1 MTEVTNKLVEQVVD
15 SLLTKVKKEI
25 GFTWNCKENVDKL
38 RSEKEKL
45 KSMMMRVQ
53 QRIKAANDKGDKLRD
68 GVQKWVDEADATKN
82 LNELDTHE
90 SALENVIKAIE
101 DESIQLI
108 GIYGTGGVGKTTLA
122 KEAAAMVKHLFDLV
136 VFVSVSQSVNA
147 THIRTGVE
155 VAAKRIMRGEDILI
169 ILDDVWRELKLDEM
183 GIPFGTDYPNCKI
196 LLTSRKSSVCG
207 AMNAGRVICVD
218 TLPIREA
225 WIFFKRVVGEKVE
238 TDAKLKQVAMN
249 VAKGC
254 GGLPLILEV
263 VGEALKNERI
273 MEWEA
278 ALDRLQKHATPDI
291 DPNVRLAFA
300 HLKLSY
306 DYLESKEV
314 KSCFL
319 LCSMFPEDYDISLET
334 LAFYGVGLQFFK
346 DLDSLED
353 ARNRVRL
360 AVKILKSSCL
370 LLDAKDE
377 FTTKMHDIVREVA
390 LLIASKDNN
399 KFLVKAGKDL
409 KEWEPRNGSMESYTG
424 ISLMENDIC
433 KLTVGHELK
442 IPLLNIFLLQKN
454 LKLSEISEEFILA
467 VKEVRVI
474 DFEYNNIT
482 SLPKSLK
489 RLTRLCM
496 LNLGGNRFLRDV
508 SILGELTLLEILILN
523 GTGIRE
529 IPKEIGKL
537 VNLRLLHV
545 EYCLGLSHIAP
556 GVLSKLRWLEELHI
570 GYYPVERGNRN
581 GLVEIYELSKRAFL
595 KLSVPHI
602 YLSPRGDFLAKLN
615 AFYIKIS
622 HGVVNSHMISR
633 DRKTLLLEKQ
643 HIDISDLSQVKK
655 LTEVSNVIKVNII
668 GSNDYNNLMPMMYSE
683 GSGLKFIYV
692 SKCHELLCLLD
703 SRVLDEMQPFNPSKT
718 HEGVKE
724 KRKFLSEV
732 EHLEL
737 LDLSCLNVILRCP
750 DQYISLINLV
760 NLVINNCPKLEKLL
774 NVGVAQGLVKLQKL
788 EIVKCKSLKEVISD
802 GDEETTIGEIVL
814 PCLAEIVLSDLNNL
828 ESFFPGNAII
838 KYPSLVKV
846 EIKDC
851 NRLKNWGYGTHD
863 TPNLQFINNTK
874 ANGSIVDG
882 ILAKYKEDELWRVE
896 VFQKIQAMKDLYLHD
911 LNDIHQKVLGKL
923 QKHYSLPQQPKNE
936 QLEKLKVFKNMLERF
951 MAFLQIPKQNILDIY
966 RDKLVT
972 YKTQMVRVIN
982 SSRRNPG
989 APQQQGQALPPQ
1001 HMQSQQSHS
1010 QSHDNQ
1016 MSSQMQTGNMQG
1028 SMGGMQQNNMGM
1040 SGPQQVNMN
1049 PMSSHSGSGTVQ
1061 PDSNMIDRI
1070 AGSVPAVGE
1079 DLVAMTKSRLQART
1093 SDTQDG
1099 TNGARKM
1106 KHCAMPLNVLSP
1118 AIKRRRLEKQCWA
1131 WAIKMRVFMQAQ
1143 GVWDAVEPRTSNTVV
1158 EVKKDKMALAAIYQG
1173 IPEDL
1178 LLSLAEKKTAK
1189 EAWEALKTMFMGADR
1204 VKTARIQTLKAEFEA
1219 MNMKETEG
1227 VDEFA
1232 AKVTNIVST
1241 MRTLG
1246 DSVDESYV
1254 VKKLLRAVSTKF
1266 LQIASTLE
1274 QFGDLDNMTV
1284 EEVIGRLKA
1293 HDRMIER
1300 KKTEGE
1306 SKSKSNRGGFGGS
1319 RGQGR
1324 GRGRSNGGRGTRGR
1338 GGSHYHKDGGRG
1350 SSSSQDKSKIQCY
1363 NCQEYGH
1370 YAAECTNPRRER
1382 SHENNLIREEN
1393 EPALLLSAL
1402 EDKGEV
1408 FLNEENVNPR
1418 LKTGNGVVD
1427 QSKLWYLDTGASNH
1441 MTGDKEKF
1449 RDLHH
1454 HKFGLISEC
1463 GDEIKIKEPFL
1474 WVRDKEQEDCHLNF
1488 GALKTM
1494 SDKNMVEGM
1503 PKLYV
1508 PTQPCEGCL
1517 VSKDEAFQVFKN
1529 FRGLVEVETGEKMKL
1544 FRTDRGG
1551 EFLSNQF
1558 TSYCNETGLE
1568 RHYTSP
1574 YSPQQNG
1581 VVERRNRTVVEMVRS
1596 NLKTMV
1602 TSKALKDSTPYE
1614 MWTGRKAHLGHLR
1627 VFGNREGVKSLS
1639 ITRPGHREIVREQRC
1654 NFRRRPSLGMGE
1666 KHEGE
1671 GNSPGMSFTIEGF
1684 NTDEFYDDD
1693 FEPEPDSPQ
1702 SDQIASQSDSVW
1714 APKRYRLLTD
1724 LYDETEEID
1733 ELMMIRN
1740 DEEPNQTGPWIDLPK
1755 ESTKRYSLKWV
1766 YKVKRDPSRKT
1777 SKYKARVVVKGYV
1790 QKRGVDYD
1798 EVFAPVARIETKK
1811 KYMYRS
1817 LEDDLI
1823 VTGSCHKSIQDF
1835 KRDMRARFGDESLGL
1850 LSMVKGEL
1858 INPTQLQEYV
1868 GGLSIGHPRKSSGGK
1883 CVLWGIGNLVIGHLK
1898 QRVVH
1903 YSSCDAGVYCCNYG
1917 GMSGIWLRRLLTGD
1931 NEAKIT
1937 TCLLSSE
1944 GGDGT
1949 VVICSFSAVA
1959 VGPNLKSQYASSQ
1972 MSPIQSIRL
1981 LVPANYPYCSPI
1993 VLDMFPA
2000 EASKEYEDLSTK
2012 TMSRFRISLR
2022 SLSQPMSLKEIAKT
2036 WDVCARA
2043 VFSDYAQPTHNMTP
2057 GRTA

>member
-38 RSEKEKL
+38 RSEKERL
-45 KSMMMRVQ
+45 KSMMVRVQ
-53 QRIKAANDKGDKLRD
+53 QRIKAANDKGDQLLD
-68 GVQKWVDEADATKN
+68 GVQKWVDEADAYVTEAEGFLQEEADAKKTFFNLPMCVNLNTLRHYGKEATNKVSSLEQHQKDGTAYESDVSIPTPSPGILELYQRKN

-474 DFEYNNIT
+474 DFGYNNIT

-496 LNLGGNRFLRDV
+496 LNLGGNKFLRDV

-788 EIVKCKSLKEVISD
+788 EIFKCKSLKEVISD

-814 PCLAEIVLSDLNNL
+814 PCLAEIILSDLNNL
-828 ESFFPGNAII
+828 ESFFPRNAII

-874 ANGSIVDG
+874 ANGSIVDE
-882 ILAKYKEDELWRVE
+882 ILAKYKEDDLWREE

-936 QLEKLKVFKNMLERF
+936 QIEKLKVYKNMLERF
-951 MAFLQIPKQNILDIY
+951 MAFLQIPKKYILDIY

-972 YKTQMVRVIN
+972 FETQMVRVIN
-982 SSRRNPG
+982 SSRRKPG

-1016 MSSQMQTGNMQG
+1016 MSFQMQMGNMQG
-1028 SMGGMQQNNMGM
+1028 AMRGTQQNNMDRMHQNSVSSLQGSSNPQQNM
-1040 SGPQQVNMN
+1040 MNSLQQVSCRSLLQNAVSGPQQVNMN

-1070 AGSVPAVGE
+1070 AGSVPGNESRAAVGE

-1118 AIKRRRLEKQCWA
+1118 AIKRRRLEGQ
-1131 WAIKMRVFMQAQ
+1131 MH
-1143 GVWDAVEPRTSNTVV
+1143 P
-1158 EVKKDKMALAAIYQG
+1158 
-1173 IPEDL
+1173 
-1178 LLSLAEKKTAK
+1178 
-1189 EAWEALKTMFMGADR
+1189 
-1204 VKTARIQTLKAEFEA
+1204 
-1219 MNMKETEG
+1219 
-1227 VDEFA
+1227 
-1232 AKVTNIVST
+1232 
-1241 MRTLG
+1241 LG
-1246 DSVDESYV
+1246 
-1254 VKKLLRAVSTKF
+1254 L
-1266 LQIASTLE
+1266 
-1274 QFGDLDNMTV
+1274 
-1284 EEVIGRLKA
+1284 
-1293 HDRMIER
+1293 
-1300 KKTEGE
+1300 
-1306 SKSKSNRGGFGGS
+1306 
-1319 RGQGR
+1319 
-1324 GRGRSNGGRGTRGR
+1324 
-1338 GGSHYHKDGGRG
+1338 
-1350 SSSSQDKSKIQCY
+1350 
-1363 NCQEYGH
+1363 
-1370 YAAECTNPRRER
+1370 
-1382 SHENNLIREEN
+1382 
-1393 EPALLLSAL
+1393 
-1402 EDKGEV
+1402 
-1408 FLNEENVNPR
+1408 
-1418 LKTGNGVVD
+1418 
-1427 QSKLWYLDTGASNH
+1427 
-1441 MTGDKEKF
+1441 
-1449 RDLHH
+1449 
-1454 HKFGLISEC
+1454 
-1463 GDEIKIKEPFL
+1463 
-1474 WVRDKEQEDCHLNF
+1474 
-1488 GALKTM
+1488 
-1494 SDKNMVEGM
+1494 
-1503 PKLYV
+1503 
-1508 PTQPCEGCL
+1508 
-1517 VSKDEAFQVFKN
+1517 
-1529 FRGLVEVETGEKMKL
+1529 
-1544 FRTDRGG
+1544 
-1551 EFLSNQF
+1551 
-1558 TSYCNETGLE
+1558 
-1568 RHYTSP
+1568 
-1574 YSPQQNG
+1574 
-1581 VVERRNRTVVEMVRS
+1581 
-1596 NLKTMV
+1596 
-1602 TSKALKDSTPYE
+1602 
-1614 MWTGRKAHLGHLR
+1614 
-1627 VFGNREGVKSLS
+1627 
-1639 ITRPGHREIVREQRC
+1639 
-1654 NFRRRPSLGMGE
+1654 
-1666 KHEGE
+1666 
-1671 GNSPGMSFTIEGF
+1671 
-1684 NTDEFYDDD
+1684 
-1693 FEPEPDSPQ
+1693 
-1702 SDQIASQSDSVW
+1702 
-1714 APKRYRLLTD
+1714 
-1724 LYDETEEID
+1724 
-1733 ELMMIRN
+1733 
-1740 DEEPNQTGPWIDLPK
+1740 
-1755 ESTKRYSLKWV
+1755 
-1766 YKVKRDPSRKT
+1766 
-1777 SKYKARVVVKGYV
+1777 KGY
-1790 QKRGVDYD
+1790 R
-1798 EVFAPVARIETKK
+1798 
-1811 KYMYRS
+1811 
-1817 LEDDLI
+1817 
-1823 VTGSCHKSIQDF
+1823 
-1835 KRDMRARFGDESLGL
+1835 ESQNEHLCGIHGL
-1850 LSMVKGEL
+1850 
-1858 INPTQLQEYV
+1858 
-1868 GGLSIGHPRKSSGGK
+1868 
-1883 CVLWGIGNLVIGHLK
+1883 
-1898 QRVVH
+1898 
-1903 YSSCDAGVYCCNYG
+1903 
-1917 GMSGIWLRRLLTGD
+1917 
-1931 NEAKIT
+1931 
-1937 TCLLSSE
+1937 
-1944 GGDGT
+1944 
-1949 VVICSFSAVA
+1949 
-1959 VGPNLKSQYASSQ
+1959 
-1972 MSPIQSIRL
+1972 
-1981 LVPANYPYCSPI
+1981 
-1993 VLDMFPA
+1993 
-2000 EASKEYEDLSTK
+2000 
-2012 TMSRFRISLR
+2012 
-2022 SLSQPMSLKEIAKT
+2022 
-2036 WDVCARA
+2036 
-2043 VFSDYAQPTHNMTP
+2043 
-2057 GRTA
+2057 